1 MKILVLS
8 QYFWPE
14 NFRINELTKE
24 LNNSKKI
31 EVDVLTCI
39 PSYPHKEIFKGKR
52 LNDFGNVKVHRVS
65 VFLRNKTLLSKILN
79 YITFVISASIYLL
92 LKNKKKYDAIF
103 VFQVSPVFSAI
114 PAILYSKFNE
124 TKIYLWVLDLWPD
137 SISIFGYK
145 SKFLFFLIKK
155 ISEYVYSNSNILLG
169 QSKSIT
175 KILKKKYKKK
185 TYYFPNWSE
194 DIIEKKISKS
204 LELCIN
210 KKIDKYKISIF
221 FGGNIGKAQDF
232 KNILKA
238 INKINKKTNNF
249 NWYIFGE
256 GSEKEKIIQYIDDN
270 NINNIF
276 LFKSVS
282 QQNLMYIVKKFAD
295 FVLVCLS
302 KNKTLKWT
310 VPGKVQFY
318 FQCKKP
324 IIGMLSGEAKKLI
337 KNSNSGYVV
346 NSGDYIAFSN
356 LLKVILKN
364 KNKNLWKKK
373 GMNGYNFA
381 NKYFNKKIIVKE
393 LVKKIVD

>member
-31 EVDVLTCI
+31 KVDVLTCK
-39 PSYPHKEIFKGKR
+39 PSYPHKEIFKGKK
-52 LNDFGNVKVHRVS
+52 LNNFGNAKVHRVP

-92 LKNKKKYDAIF
+92 MKNKKKYDAIF
-103 VFQVSPVFSAI
+103 IFQVSPVFSAI
-114 PAILYSKFNE
+114 PAILYSRFNK
-124 TKIYLWVLDLWPD
+124 TKIYLWVLDLWPE
-137 SISIFGYK
+137 SISIFGYR
-145 SKFLFFLIKK
+145 SKLLFFLIKK
-155 ISEYVYSNSNILLG
+155 ISEYIYSNTYILLV
-169 QSKSIT
+169 QSRLIK

-204 LELCIN
+204 LELYIN
-210 KKIDKYKISIF
+210 KKIEKNKISIF

-232 KNILKA
+232 KNILKS
-238 INKINKKTNNF
+238 INRIKKKINNF

-256 GSEKEKIIQYIDDN
+256 GSEKEKIIKYIYNN

-282 QQNLMYIVKKFAD
+282 QKNFMYIVKKYAD
-295 FVLVCLS
+295 FALVCLS
-302 KNKTLKWT
+302 KNKILRWT
-310 VPGKVQFY
+310 VPGKVQFI
-318 FQCKKP
+318 FNV
-324 IIGMLSGEAKKLI
+324 
-337 KNSNSGYVV
+337 KNQ
-346 NSGDYIAFSN
+346 
-356 LLKVILKN
+356 
-364 KNKNLWKKK
+364 
-373 GMNGYNFA
+373 
-381 NKYFNKKIIVKE
+381 
-393 LVKKIVD
+393 